1 MSSKNVDKKMEGI
14 EELKNYDLKTS
25 HKLKRNDNS
34 VEVLSLKEKLKK
46 LWEENDW
53 ITGTTYY
60 ALDVCERQVWFWSR
74 KIYPPQ
80 DNELLE
86 LGRVLHE
93 LAMIK
98 MFPSKSDLE
107 ASCEINIDGRFVIDV
122 TRGGFVLEMKKSD
135 RRREASMLQLAFYVV
150 YFWVMKDFYVIGK
163 VKYLEDK
170 CVDLVK
176 PEDWIEKVLKATINI
191 VKIAEKEVP
200 PNTEVNK
207 SICKKCAYFEFCWA

>member
-1 MSSKNVDKKMEGI
+1 LGSETELTKKSP
-14 EELKNYDLKTS
+14 ELKGQLGDHSLISAMFALFYTLAYARILCIEKDLKLIEIWDYET
-25 HKLKRNDNS
+25 
-34 VEVLSLKEKLKK
+34 
-46 LWEENDW
+46 EED
-53 ITGTTYY
+53 GMVD
-60 ALDVCERQVWFWSR
+60 A
-74 KIYPPQ
+74 
-80 DNELLE
+80 
-86 LGRVLHE
+86 
-93 LAMIK
+93 
-98 MFPSKSDLE
+98 
-107 ASCEINIDGRFVIDV
+107 ASMCEINIDGRF

-200 PNTEVNK
+200 PDTEVNK